1 MSTTRIFIAR
11 HGETEYNRLNQMQGR
26 GINKPLNKN
35 GRMQAKAIA
44 DFLGSESID
53 HIFSSSLMRSMET
66 AEIIAWSYR
75 KEYKYYPELDEM
87 DFGYLEG
94 HSAEEIQSDLDEI
107 HAKWS
112 SGKVDFA
119 PKDGE
124 SPVEVSNRI
133 LSRTSKIIEEHGGS
147 NILFILH
154 GRSIRILLSEWLG
167 YGLENMHKVTHSNG
181 ALYHLEHTAG
191 QFEPVY
197 LHETEHLDDLSIK
210 DK

>member
-1 MSTTRIFIAR
+1 MSITNIFIAR
-11 HGETEYNRLNQMQGR
+11 HGETEYNRLKQMQGR
-26 GINKPLNKN
+26 GINKPLNKT

-44 DFLGSESID
+44 DYLIDQSID
-53 HIFSSSLMRSMET
+53 HIFASSLMRSMET

-94 HSAEEIQSDLDEI
+94 RPIEEIRSDLDEI
-107 HAKWS
+107 HKNWS

-124 SPVEVSNRI
+124 SPTEVSERI
-133 LSRTSKIIEEHGGS
+133 LFRTKKIIAEHSGS

-154 GRSIRILLSEWLG
+154 GRLIRILLSEWLE
-167 YGLENMHKVTHSNG
+167 YGLENMHKVPHSNG
-181 ALYHLEHTAG
+181 ALYHIE
-191 QFEPVY
+191 FEEGNFHPVY
-197 LHETEHLDDLSIK
+197 LHETEHLNDLNVENK
-210 DK
+210 